1 MNEFVTKAKVNND
14 RDIKSLRKLL
24 IKPNQVFKIYNLFDI
39 ETNWYDTFF
48 ILLVNDKFPNNIHI
62 NSEKIWWWNIGHW
75 TVNLY
80 YGKKLRPKSLHLL
93 LEHT

>member
-39 ETNWYDTFF
+39 ET
-48 ILLVNDKFPNNIHI
+48 
-62 NSEKIWWWNIGHW
+62 S
-75 TVNLY
+75 
-80 YGKKLRPKSLHLL
+80 
-93 LEHT
+93 